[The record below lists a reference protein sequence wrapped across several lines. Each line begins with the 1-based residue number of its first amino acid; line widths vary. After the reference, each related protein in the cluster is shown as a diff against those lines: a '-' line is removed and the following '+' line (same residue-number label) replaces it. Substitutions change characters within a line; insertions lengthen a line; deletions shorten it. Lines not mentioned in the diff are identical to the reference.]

1 MIRYV
6 TQLRAMPLSVTT
18 QRSAYPFLNAA
29 NAAKIATA
37 SASGAEHEAQNA
49 QRVHRPLSA
58 QRVDIR
64 GIEFLVIGIVAV
76 APRTDDQ

>member
-1 MIRYV
+1 MASDPRMIRYV

-37 SASGAEHEAQNA
+37 SASAPNTRLKMPNVFIVPFRLNVWISAE
-49 QRVHRPLSA
+49 
-58 QRVDIR
+58 
-64 GIEFLVIGIVAV
+64 
-76 APRTDDQ
+76 